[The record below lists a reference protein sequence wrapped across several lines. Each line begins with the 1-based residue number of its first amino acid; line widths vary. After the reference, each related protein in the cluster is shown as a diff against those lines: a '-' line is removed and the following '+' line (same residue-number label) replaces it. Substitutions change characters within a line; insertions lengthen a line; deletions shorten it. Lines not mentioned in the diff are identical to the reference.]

1 MLEVSWLRKYVWQ
14 VLYAIVI
21 LFVVVYH
28 AVSHI
33 IISATAGSSNRS
45 MGADVDGGED
55 VRRMQWR

>member
-1 MLEVSWLRKYVWQ
+1 MSWLRKYVWQ

-45 MGADVDGGED
+45 TGVGGNVDGGED
-55 VRRMQWR
+55 VRRTRWR